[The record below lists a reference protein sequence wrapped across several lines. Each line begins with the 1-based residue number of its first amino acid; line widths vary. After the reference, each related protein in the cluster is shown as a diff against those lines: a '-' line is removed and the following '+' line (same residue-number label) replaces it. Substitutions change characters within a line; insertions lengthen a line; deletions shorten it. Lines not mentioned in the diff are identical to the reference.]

1 MGARVR
7 LIEPNSFKA
16 TEDGY
21 RFNVRLNWYRSLAIS
36 CIEDL
41 TVTLDGQVAA
51 PETVRL
57 EVNGKELTLA
67 EAEEAVET
75 YWFVQDGLGVHVVG
89 AGQVHVVGAGQ
100 VKTGET
106 HQVAVAYGMRAPYIA
121 IGPGRFLVNLNTET
135 TTCVAA

>member
-67 EAEEAVET
+67 EAAEAVET
-75 YWFVQDGLGVHVVG
+75 YWFVQDGLG
-89 AGQVHVVGAGQ
+89 VHVVGAGQ